1 MKFSL
6 PATGVAAGFLLA
18 AAVPGSAAPTEPI
31 PAAPAPPQAAAPQL
45 PAVLPGRGLAQHDFF
60 YAGESKSR
68 RMFII
73 RKGVVVWS
81 YDDPAGRG
89 EISDAT
95 LLSNGNALLAHQFA
109 VQLIAPDKTVL
120 WHYDAPPGSEIHTAV
135 PIGKEH
141 VLFIQNGDPA
151 LVKVVNIVSG
161 KTEKEFPLP
170 TKSKS
175 THGQF
180 RHARLTADGTLMV
193 AHMDLGKLTEYN
205 ADGKEIWSLPAPG
218 IWGVTPFPHGRFL
231 IAGSFGVREINRKG
245 ETFWEITPADLAEYH
260 LKNWQLAWRLP
271 NGNTLLNNW
280 ANEWNGPVD
289 KTNPPV
295 QALEVTPGRK
305 VVWALSSWTDPDLG
319 PSTTIQILD
328 TPDAPEN
335 VHFGD
340 IK

>member
-6 PATGVAAGFLLA
+6 PAAGMAAGFLLA
-18 AAVPGSAAPTEPI
+18 AAGPGSAAPADPVPTAPAQAAPQI
-31 PAAPAPPQAAAPQL
+31 PAA
-45 PAVLPGRGLAQHDFF
+45 LPGRGLAQHDFF

-68 RMFII
+68 RMFIV
-73 RKGVVVWS
+73 RKGIVVWS

-95 LLSNGNALLAHQFA
+95 LLSNGNVLLAHQFA
-109 VQLIAPDKTVL
+109 VQMIAPDKRVI
-120 WHYDAPPGSEIHTAV
+120 WSCDAPPGTEIHTAV

-151 LVKVVNIVSG
+151 LVKVVNIVTG
-161 KTEKEFPLP
+161 KTEKEFSLP
-170 TKSKS
+170 TKSKG

-193 AHMDLGKLTEYN
+193 AHMDLGKLSEYN
-205 ADGKEIWSLPAPG
+205 SDGKEIWSRPAPG
-218 IWGVTPFPHGRFL
+218 IWGVTMLPHGHFL
-231 IAGSFGVREINRKG
+231 TVDHDTVREINRKG
-245 ETFWEITPADLAEYH
+245 ETFWEVTRAALAEYH
-260 LKNWQLAWRLP
+260 LTNLQLAWRLP
-271 NGNTLLNNW
+271 NGNTILNNW

-295 QALEVTPGRK
+295 QALEVTPDKK

-328 TPDAPEN
+328 RPDAPEN